1 MLNRAAIVV
10 RPAEPFIAWAKSLD
24 DSGIT
29 PDPDGEQTVYLVPEF
44 GDAREAKDILE
55 SVYAEIF
62 HRTLEGWHTLEAD
75 WPKNRT
81 LAMFRK
87 WFRIEMHSVVEDL
100 CADPIED
107 DER

>member
-10 RPAEPFIAWAKSLD
+10 CPAEHYIAWARSLD
-24 DSGIT
+24 DSGLT
-29 PDPDGEQTVYLVPEF
+29 PNPDGERTVYLVPEF
-44 GDAREAKDILE
+44 GDAGEAEDILE
-55 SVYAEIF
+55 SVYADIF
-62 HRTLEGWHTLEAD
+62 ERTLEEWHTVEAD

-81 LAMFRK
+81 FAMFRK

-100 CADPIED
+100 CLEPIED